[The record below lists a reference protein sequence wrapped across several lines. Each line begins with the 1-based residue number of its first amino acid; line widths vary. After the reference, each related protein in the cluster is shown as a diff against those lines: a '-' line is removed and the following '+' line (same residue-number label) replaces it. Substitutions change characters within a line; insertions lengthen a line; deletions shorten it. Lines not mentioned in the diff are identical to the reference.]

1 MYKGSDGMKKY
12 ESTVR
17 IIHTVLCAL
26 HLGCLFFG
34 IMKAVGTDNII
45 YRIFRWLSLVP
56 LYMFPTYLM
65 RVFSLQAVFF
75 TLLAVWSIIL
85 YTRKIVKKSVQK
97 NILIYDI
104 SLWALTAGELL
115 FLEEYYLSIRYW

>member
-1 MYKGSDGMKKY
+1 MYKGSDEMKKY